1 MEISNNLAIEPMK
14 RSTEVPEAGSNQ
26 GNHRLSMV
34 IPAYNE
40 EDTIRQ
46 AISEAATALG
56 GMLAE
61 YEILIVDDGSA
72 DRTAEIVLEESV
84 TNPCVRLIKQPRN
97 MGYGAALR
105 AGFQAAR
112 FELVSFTDADC
123 QFELSDLEYML
134 PLADQFDIVSGY
146 RIDRKDPARRRFFS
160 WGYNTLIQLL
170 IGTGIRDIDCALKIY
185 HRDTLQQFLPEANN
199 FFANTEMFCK
209 ARRQDLSVVDVGVRH
224 RPRAAGES
232 KVSLWDIPET
242 LKTLLPF
249 WWTQVVFSAEKPA
262 ASESN
267 RHFWLAFMLLVVV
280 AGTLLLPNL
289 SYPLIEPDEGRYA
302 EIPREMIA
310 RGDWIVPTL
319 RFKPY
324 LDKPP
329 LFYWLCAVSY
339 KLFGPTDQAAR
350 LVPAASA
357 FLTVLLTFVFGA
369 RMLNTRSAFL
379 GALIMCLSLGFVIC
393 GRFLILDSLLALVVT
408 LSLFLAYEAVASGR
422 FRWSWWIA
430 SAVACGLGFLTKGP
444 VALLLLAPPV
454 VVYCWL
460 SRLKSRPGF
469 GAWLVYLLT
478 ACAVAAPWY
487 VAVSLREP
495 GFVHHF
501 FWVHNFGRF
510 LYSVNHPQP
519 FWFYVPV
526 LLLAWMPWGLLL
538 VPLAVYL
545 LKRSKELRAT
555 RFLGLGF
562 LALWAVWCVMFFSV
576 SKGKLPTYILPAWPA
591 IALALGHF
599 LATMGALS
607 PRWLPEW
614 NFLHSRFQNGLLALC
629 FVSVVACSVTYLLR
643 LDEPFEASYESILW
657 IAALVGAWVLRKRW
671 SPQHLFGVFALTAFV
686 MVFQTTQDWFPAWGQ
701 VHTVL
706 PASSPLREQM
716 MHSPA
721 EVICCGKTWDSVP
734 FYLQRNDITYM
745 PNHDLDQLAE
755 HIDRQQGAYLFLE
768 NDVEAEKRY
777 RIGFENSAVQTLW
790 KTPKVTIIYLQQ
802 RKASPAVAAL
812 ETATDGRQGAPLRTA
827 EADSRATAIVA
838 GAVDREFYQ
847 PVGGLPFLPPDQGEA
862 VYPAT
867 GALWFVPR
875 QAGN

>member
-1 MEISNNLAIEPMK
+1 MESSNNLTLEPMK
-14 RSTEVPEAGSNQ
+14 QNTDVQKAGSNQ
-26 GNHRLSMV
+26 GNHRLSLV

-46 AISEAATALG
+46 AIREAAIDLDG
-56 GMLAE
+56 IVSE

-72 DRTAEIVLEESV
+72 DRTAEIVCAESV
-84 TNPCVRLIKQPRN
+84 INPCVRLLKQPRN

-105 AGFQAAR
+105 TGFQAAR

-123 QFELSDLEYML
+123 QFDLSDLSYML
-134 PLADQFDIVSGY
+134 PLAEEFDIVSGY

-160 WGYNTLIQLL
+160 WGYNTLVQLL
-170 IGTGIRDIDCALKIY
+170 MGSGIRDIDCALKIY
-185 HRDTLQQFLPEANN
+185 HRDTLQQILPEADN
-199 FFANTEMFCK
+199 FFANTEMLSK
-209 ARRQDLSVVDVGVRH
+209 ARSRDLTVVDVGICH

-232 KVSLWDIPET
+232 KVSLWEIPET

-249 WWTQVVFSAEKPA
+249 WWTQVVFSEQKPA
-262 ASESN
+262 SVESN
-267 RHFWLAFMLLVVV
+267 RHFWVALLLLVVV
-280 AGTLLLPNL
+280 AGTLLLLNL

-310 RGDWIVPTL
+310 SGDWIVPTFQF
-319 RFKPY
+319 RPY

-357 FLTVLLTFVFGA
+357 FLTVLLTFVFGT
-369 RMLNTRSAFL
+369 RILNTRSAFL
-379 GALIMCLSLGFVIC
+379 GSLIMCLSLGFVIC

-444 VALLLLAPPV
+444 VAFLLLAPPM

-469 GAWLVYLLT
+469 GAWSVYLLT
-478 ACAVAAPWY
+478 AIAVAAPWY
-487 VAVSLREP
+487 VAVSLRDP
-495 GFVHHF
+495 SFVHHF

-526 LLLAWMPWGLLL
+526 LVLAWMPWGLLL

-562 LALWAVWCVMFFSV
+562 FVLWAVWCVMFFSL

-599 LATMGALS
+599 LGTMGALS

-629 FVSVVACSVTYLLR
+629 VACVVACSGTYLLG
-643 LDEPFEASYESILW
+643 LDEAFEAGCESILW
-657 IAALVGAWVLRKRW
+657 SASFVAVYVFRKRW
-671 SPQHLFGVFALTAFV
+671 SPQRLFGVFALAAFV
-686 MVFQTTQDWFPAWGQ
+686 MVFQTTQDWFPEWGRY
-701 VHTVL
+701 HTVL
-706 PASSPLREQM
+706 PSPSLLREGM
-716 MHSPA
+716 MHGPA
-721 EVICCGKTWDSVP
+721 KVICCGKTWGSVP
-734 FYLQRNDITYM
+734 FYLQRNDIAYLQ
-745 PNHDLDQLAE
+745 NRDLNQLAA
-755 HIDRQQGAYLFLE
+755 HIDRQQDTYLFME
-768 NDVEAEKRY
+768 NDVEAEKQY
-777 RIGFENSAVQTLW
+777 RMGLAASTVQTLW
-790 KTPKVTIIYLQQ
+790 KTPKVTIVYLQQ
-802 RKASPAVAAL
+802 RSDSPTLTAFESTTGVRQAA
-812 ETATDGRQGAPLRTA
+812 TLRTV
-827 EADSRATAIVA
+827 EVDSPQKR
-838 GAVDREFYQ
+838 
-847 PVGGLPFLPPDQGEA
+847 L
-862 VYPAT
+862 
-867 GALWFVPR
+867 
-875 QAGN
+875 

>member
-1 MEISNNLAIEPMK
+1 MKSAREGRTMESSNILSVDPLK
-14 RSTEVPEAGSNQ
+14 KSTEVLRAGSNK
-26 GNHRLSMV
+26 GNRRLSLV

-46 AISEAATALG
+46 AIREAATALDG
-56 GMLAE
+56 IVSD

-72 DRTAEIVLEESV
+72 DRTAEIVRQESA
-84 TNPCVRLIKQPRN
+84 TYPCVRLIKQPRN
-97 MGYGAALR
+97 LGYGAALR

-123 QFELSDLEYML
+123 QFELSDLSYML
-134 PLADQFDIVSGY
+134 PLAEEFDIVSGY

-160 WGYNTLIQLL
+160 WGYNTLVQLL
-170 IGTGIRDIDCALKIY
+170 MGSGIRDIDCALKIY
-185 HRDTLQQFLPEANN
+185 HRDTLQQILPEADN
-199 FFANTEMFCK
+199 FFANTEMLSK
-209 ARRQDLSVVDVGVRH
+209 ARSLNLSVVDVGVRH
-224 RPRAAGES
+224 RHRAAGES
-232 KVSLWDIPET
+232 KVSLSEIPET

-249 WWTQVVFSAEKPA
+249 WWTQVVFSEQKPA
-262 ASESN
+262 SRESN
-267 RHFWLAFMLLVVV
+267 RHFWVALLLLVMV

-310 RGDWIVPTL
+310 RGDWIVPTFQF
-319 RFKPY
+319 RPY

-369 RMLNTRSAFL
+369 RILNTRSAFL
-379 GALIMCLSLGFVIC
+379 GALIMCLSLGFVCC

-408 LSLFLAYEAVASGR
+408 LSLFLAYEAVARGR

-469 GAWLVYLLT
+469 GAWTVYLLT
-478 ACAVAAPWY
+478 AIAVAAPWY

-510 LYSVNHPQP
+510 LYAVNHPQP
-519 FWFYVPV
+519 FWFFIPV
-526 LLLAWMPWGLLL
+526 LVLAWMPWGLLL

-562 LALWAVWCVMFFSV
+562 FVLWAVWCVMFFSL

-599 LATMGALS
+599 LGTMGALS
-607 PRWLPEW
+607 SQWLPEW
-614 NFLHSRFQNGLLALC
+614 NYLHARFQNGLLALC
-629 FVSVVACSVTYLLR
+629 VTCVIACSVTYLLR
-643 LDEPFEASYESILW
+643 LDEPFEAVYESILW
-657 IAALVGAWVLRKRW
+657 MAALVAVYVFRKRW
-671 SPQHLFGVFALTAFV
+671 SPQRLFGVFALAAFV
-686 MVFQTTQDWFPAWGQ
+686 MVFQTAQDWFPAWGQ
-701 VHTVL
+701 SHTVL
-706 PASSPLREQM
+706 PSPSLLREEM
-716 MHSPA
+716 TYGPA
-721 EVICCGKTWDSVP
+721 KVICCGKAWGSVP
-734 FYLQRNDITYM
+734 FYLQRNDIAYLQ
-745 PNHDLDQLAE
+745 NHDLNQLAD
-755 HIDRQQGAYLFLE
+755 HIDRQQGTFLFMQ
-768 NDVEAEKRY
+768 NDVEADKQY
-777 RIGFENSAVQTLW
+777 QMSLENSMVQTLW
-790 KTPKVTIIYLQQ
+790 KTPKVTIVYLQQ
-802 RKASPAVAAL
+802 QSDSPTLAAF
-812 ETATDGRQGAPLRTA
+812 ETTTGGKQAAMLRTV
-827 EADSRATAIVA
+827 EVESPHKR
-838 GAVDREFYQ
+838 
-847 PVGGLPFLPPDQGEA
+847 L
-862 VYPAT
+862 
-867 GALWFVPR
+867 
-875 QAGN
+875 

>member
-1 MEISNNLAIEPMK
+1 MESLNVLSAEPLKKNM
-14 RSTEVPEAGSNQ
+14 EAPGAGLSQ
-26 GNHRLSMV
+26 ETRRLSLV

-46 AISEAATALG
+46 AIHEAATALDG
-56 GMLAE
+56 IVSE

-72 DRTAEIVLEESV
+72 DRTAEIVNEESAA
-84 TNPCVRLIKQPRN
+84 NPCVRLLKQPRN
-97 MGYGAALR
+97 LGYGAALR

-134 PLADQFDIVSGY
+134 PLAEEFDIVSGY

-160 WGYNTLIQLL
+160 WGYNTLVQLL
-170 IGTGIRDIDCALKIY
+170 MGSRIRDIDCALKIY
-185 HRDTLQQFLPEANN
+185 HRDTLQQILPEADN
-199 FFANTEMFCK
+199 FFANTEMLTK

-232 KVSLWDIPET
+232 KVSLSEIPET
-242 LKTLLPF
+242 LRTLLPF
-249 WWTQVVFSAEKPA
+249 WWTQVLFNEEQPA
-262 ASESN
+262 AVKSN
-267 RHFWLAFMLLVVV
+267 RNFWVALLLLVAV

-310 RGDWIVPTL
+310 SGDWIVPTFQ
-319 RFKPY
+319 FKPY

-329 LFYWLCAVSY
+329 LFYWLCAASY
-339 KLFGPTDQAAR
+339 KIFGPTDQAAR

-357 FLTVLLTFVFGA
+357 FLTVMLTFLFGT
-369 RMLNTRSAFL
+369 RMLSTRSAFL
-379 GALIMCLSLGFVIC
+379 GSLVMCLSLGFVIC

-408 LSLFLAYEAVASGR
+408 LSLFLAYEAVAGGR

-460 SRLKSRPGF
+460 SRLKSRPGI
-469 GAWLVYLLT
+469 GAWTVYLLT

-501 FWVHNFGRF
+501 FWMHNFGRF

-519 FWFYVPV
+519 FWFYIPV
-526 LLLAWMPWGLLL
+526 LVLAWMPWGLLL
-538 VPLAVYL
+538 VPMAVYL
-545 LKRSKELRAT
+545 LKRSEQLRTT

-562 LALWAVWCVMFFSV
+562 LVLWAAWCVMFFSL

-599 LATMGALS
+599 LGTMGALS
-607 PRWLPEW
+607 QQRWVPEW
-614 NFLHSRFQNGLLALC
+614 NFLHSRFQYGLLALC
-629 FVSVVACSVTYLLR
+629 TTSVVACLVTYLLR
-643 LDEPFEASYESILW
+643 LDAPFEAVYESILW
-657 IAALVGAWVLRKRW
+657 SAALVVAFVFHKRW
-671 SPQHLFGVFALTAFV
+671 SPQRLFGVFALTAFV

-701 VHTVL
+701 NHTVL
-706 PASSPLREQM
+706 PAPSALREEM
-716 MHSPA
+716 IHSPA
-721 EVICCGKTWDSVP
+721 KVICCGKTWGSVP
-734 FYLQRNDITYM
+734 FYLQRNDVGYL
-745 PNHDLDQLAE
+745 PNHDLDQIEE
-755 HIDRQQGAYLFLE
+755 HVDREQGVYLFME
-768 NDVEAEKRY
+768 NNVEAEKEY
-777 RIGFENSAVQTLW
+777 RKGLANSTVQTLW
-790 KTPKVTIIYLQQ
+790 KTPKIKIFYLQQ
-802 RKASPAVAAL
+802 RGASSALTAFESTTSGRKAPALQTVEVDSPKKHL
-812 ETATDGRQGAPLRTA
+812 
-827 EADSRATAIVA
+827 
-838 GAVDREFYQ
+838 
-847 PVGGLPFLPPDQGEA
+847 
-862 VYPAT
+862 
-867 GALWFVPR
+867 
-875 QAGN
+875 